1 MIASAPAR
9 GFAAKECRQP
19 SSCMEKRL
27 PEARARVTVRL
38 FHASAS
44 AIGFRQLLGTDG
56 HGMKHSFSA
65 GLCNVV

>member
-1 MIASAPAR
+1 MDDSKCACR
-9 GFAAKECRQP
+9 GFAAKECRRP

-27 PEARARVTVRL
+27 PEARARVTVRR

-44 AIGFRQLLGTDG
+44 AIGDG